1 MNAPDTI
8 AKTQMSVRS
17 ATPQRPRISGRSAR
31 FLIPTVAS
39 IAVQI
44 TSVLTLIMLLLL
56 MISTRPG
63 DGGDDGGGSGNGSSG
78 RDGQG
83 KFPVAAIGS
92 GPRTHADAAEDA
104 ASAAQPVEAT
114 ESERTA
120 SAPRANPQTPP
131 QNAGIRLT
139 AQGENRKKL
148 FVMPDFPA
156 PSANLEPAGA
166 GGGDGFSDLEERLRK
181 AGAQTG
187 DVQISLAWN
196 NGNDLDLHVETPGG
210 EKIFFNQ
217 RDSSCGGQLDVDM
230 NAAGPESNTPVEN
243 VFWPTG
249 GSPSGRYRVL
259 VHHYANHGSRDPTRY
274 QITIKVKGEAKK
286 YTGSVKDGDPLQ
298 MVNEF
303 EVE

>member
-1 MNAPDTI
+1 MNAPDTTP
-8 AKTQMSVRS
+8 KTQTTDRPPAKQPPRMTR
-17 ATPQRPRISGRSAR
+17 ARPR
-31 FLIPTVAS
+31 FLVPTVAS
-39 IAVQI
+39 IAVQM

-56 MISTRPG
+56 MISARPG
-63 DGGDDGGGSGNGSSG
+63 DGGNDGGGNGNGISG
-78 RDGQG
+78 QDGQG
-83 KFPVAAIGS
+83 EFAVTATGS
-92 GPRTHADAAEDA
+92 GSQTNVTAVGDATSVTQPVDAA
-104 ASAAQPVEAT
+104 

-120 SAPRANPQTPP
+120 SAPRTNPQTPP
-131 QNAGIRLT
+131 QNAGIPST
-139 AQGENRKKL
+139 AQTENRKKL

-156 PSANLEPAGA
+156 PAANLEPAGA
-166 GGGDGFSDLEERLRK
+166 GGGDGFSDLEDRLRR

-217 RDSSCGGQLDVDM
+217 RESSCGGQLDVDM
-230 NAAGPESNTPVEN
+230 NAAGAESNTPVEN
-243 VFWPTG
+243 VFWPEG
-249 GSPSGRYRVL
+249 GSPTGRYRVL
-259 VHHYANHGSRDPTRY
+259 VHHYAKHGGPDPTRY

-286 YTGSVKDGDPLQ
+286 YNGSVKDGDPLQ